1 MDPRVKPV
9 GDDEWAWRSMGTVA
23 ACALVQRETELFL
36 PTPTFDHVV
45 VNARD
50 RLDEAQTA
58 YQRLGFTLTPRGYH
72 SLGSTNHLAIFGTD
86 YLELLGLPAAEMR
99 PDVASDPIG
108 LNGLVFGTE
117 DSAGVYAAL
126 AASGVPATPPN
137 QFTRP
142 VELGDGTSR
151 DATFRT
157 VHIQPAEGRPGRLYF
172 CHHFTRDLVWRDE
185 WRQHAN
191 GAVGIVR
198 AVIASSD
205 PSILGALFARMFGP
219 AAVRPVEGGVRLAV
233 GAMAI
238 EVLDPAAVARQIG
251 DAAEDAAGRHHYMAA
266 LTLRTRGLDLV
277 RSALD
282 HGGVTALVEPGRVLV
297 PAASGMG
304 CPLEFV
310 P

>member
-1 MDPRVKPV
+1 M
-9 GDDEWAWRSMGTVA
+9 
-23 ACALVQRETELFL
+23 FL

-45 VNARD
+45 INSRD
-50 RLDEAQTA
+50 RLDEAQA
-58 YQRLGFTLTPRGYH
+58 AFQRLGFTLTPRGYH
-72 SLGSTNHLAIFGTD
+72 SLGSSNHLAIFGTD
-86 YLELLGLPAAEMR
+86 YLELLGLPADSIR
-99 PDVASDPIG
+99 QDVASDPIG

-117 DSAGVYAAL
+117 DSTSVHAAL
-126 AASGVPATPPN
+126 AAAGVPAAAPME
-137 QFTRP
+137 FTRP
-142 VELGDGTSR
+142 VELGDGTKR

-205 PSILGALFARMFGP
+205 PAVMGALFGRMFG
-219 AAVRPVEGGVRLAV
+219 ATSVRQIEGGVRLAV
-233 GAMAI
+233 GAQAI
-238 EVLDPAAVARQIG
+238 EVLEPVAVARQMG
-251 DAAEDAAGRHHYMAA
+251 DAAADAAGREHYMAA

-277 RSALD
+277 RAALEQ
-282 HGGVTALVEPGRVLV
+282 GGVAGVVERGRVLV
-297 PAASGMG
+297 PAASAMG

>member
-1 MDPRVKPV
+1 MK
-9 GDDEWAWRSMGTVA
+9 
-23 ACALVQRETELFL
+23 L

-50 RLDEAQTA
+50 RLDNAKTA
-58 YQRLGFTLTPRGYH
+58 YERLGFTLTPRGYH

-86 YLELLGLPAAEMR
+86 YLELLGLPAAEVR

-117 DSAGVYAAL
+117 DSTSVYAAL
-126 AASGVPATPPN
+126 AAAGVPATPPN
-137 QFTRP
+137 EFTRP

-185 WRQHAN
+185 WRHHAN
-191 GAVGIVR
+191 GAIGIVR

-205 PSILGALFARMFGP
+205 PSILGALFARMFGDT
-219 AAVRPVEGGVRLAV
+219 AVRPIEGGVRLAV
-233 GAMAI
+233 GAQAI
-238 EVLDPAAVARQIG
+238 EVLDPAAVARQFG
-251 DAAEDAAGRHHYMAA
+251 DAAALPEGRDHYMAG
-266 LTLRTRGLDLV
+266 LTLRTQGLDLV

-282 HGGVTALVEPGRVLV
+282 HGGVTTSAETGRVLV
-297 PAASGMG
+297 PAAAAMG

-310 P
+310 A

>member
-1 MDPRVKPV
+1 M
-9 GDDEWAWRSMGTVA
+9 
-23 ACALVQRETELFL
+23 FL

-50 RLDEAQTA
+50 RLDEAQA
-58 YQRLGFTLTPRGYH
+58 VYQRLGFTLTPRGHH
-72 SLGSTNHLAIFGTD
+72 SLGSSNHLAIFGTD
-86 YLELLGLPAAEMR
+86 YLELLGLPEASTR
-99 PDVASDPIG
+99 PDVAGDPIG

-117 DSAGVYAAL
+117 DSTSVYAAL
-126 AASGVPATPPN
+126 TAAGVAATPPN
-137 QFTRP
+137 EFTRP

-191 GAVGIVR
+191 GATGIVR

-205 PSILGALFARMFGP
+205 PSVLGALFGRMFGET
-219 AAVRPVEGGVRLAV
+219 AVRPIEGGVRLAV
-233 GAMAI
+233 GALAI
-238 EVLDPAAVARQIG
+238 EVLDPAAVARELG
-251 DAAEDAAGRHHYMAA
+251 DAASEAAGREHYMAA

-277 RSALD
+277 RGALER
-282 HGGVTALVEPGRVLV
+282 GGVAARAEPGRVLV
-297 PAASGMG
+297 PAAHAMG

>member
-1 MDPRVKPV
+1 M
-9 GDDEWAWRSMGTVA
+9 
-23 ACALVQRETELFL
+23 L

-50 RLDEAQTA
+50 RLDDAQAT
-58 YQRLGFTLTPRGYH
+58 YRRLGFTLTPRGYH

-86 YLELLGLPAAEMR
+86 YLELLGLPSDSAR
-99 PDVASDPIG
+99 QDVASDPIG

-117 DSAGVYAAL
+117 DSTSVYAAL
-126 AASGVPATPPN
+126 TAAGVPATPPN
-137 QFTRP
+137 EFTRP

-185 WRQHAN
+185 WRHHAN
-191 GAVGIVR
+191 GAIGIVR

-205 PSILGALFARMFGP
+205 PSILGALFARMFGET
-219 AAVRPVEGGVRLAV
+219 AVRPIEGGLRLAV
-233 GAMAI
+233 GAQAI
-238 EVLDPAAVARQIG
+238 EVLDPATVARQMG
-251 DAAEDAAGRHHYMAA
+251 DAAADAAGRDHHMAA
-266 LTLRTRGLDLV
+266 LTLRTQGLDLV

-282 HGGVTALVEPGRVLV
+282 RSGVTAIVEPGRMLI
-297 PAASGMG
+297 PAASAMG

>member
-1 MDPRVKPV
+1 MP
-9 GDDEWAWRSMGTVA
+9 
-23 ACALVQRETELFL
+23 L

-50 RLDEAQTA
+50 QLDEAKTA
-58 YQRLGFTLTPRGYH
+58 YERLGFLLTPRGYH

-86 YLELLGLPAAEMR
+86 YLELLGLPAETAR
-99 PDVASDPIG
+99 PDVAGDPIG

-126 AASGVPATPPN
+126 AAAGVPATPPN
-137 QFTRP
+137 EFTRP

-191 GAVGIVR
+191 GAIGIVR
-198 AVIASSD
+198 AVIASVD
-205 PSILGALFARMFGP
+205 PSVLGGLFATMFGKT
-219 AAVRPVEGGVRLAV
+219 AVRPIEGGVRLAV
-233 GAMAI
+233 GAQAI
-238 EVLDPAAVARQIG
+238 EVLDPASVDRQMG
-251 DAAEDAAGRHHYMAA
+251 DAAADAAGRDHYMAA

-282 HGGVTALVEPGRVLV
+282 QGGVTASAEPGRVLV
-297 PAASGMG
+297 PAAAAMG

-310 P
+310 A